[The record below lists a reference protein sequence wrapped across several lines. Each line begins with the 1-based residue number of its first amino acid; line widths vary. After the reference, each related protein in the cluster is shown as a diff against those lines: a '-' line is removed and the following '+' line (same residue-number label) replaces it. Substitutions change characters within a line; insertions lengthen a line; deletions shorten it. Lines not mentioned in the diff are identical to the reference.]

1 MGGSPENMSDT
12 IESMPVSR
20 PGNLS
25 PELTRPLEQLRGR
38 ILRYLLVRGVVFG
51 LLCLGIAFWG
61 LMLFDFGVFSLF
73 GLDWAQ
79 LLPGPVRGLPILALV
94 IVLVVY
100 GVFRVA
106 QPALTPLSRSSLAIL
121 LERRFPNEL
130 REQLITAVDLGDPDE
145 AERRGYSREMAE
157 RVFSGARA
165 SLERAKADLVLDW
178 PALSL
183 FATLSL
189 AVCLGPWPLVWCTGW
204 IRDSM
209 AGRADTSEV
218 TPTSWREVST
228 ILLERNILLRDLVW
242 PRRSFLLVEGFPPS
256 GETVVGQ
263 DLGQVSLRVRAVRHL
278 TVGSPT
284 YGAVNA
290 SGGKLSPGWPSEG
303 WRPLTWFDLQD
314 RGWLGT
320 LENSGLSRQLLD
332 AISESQH
339 TIDALESL
347 AGEFP
352 LPAKVAEALERLK
365 VEEEKG
371 SDTLLKRRQVPTKVV
386 VFLQMPGSTSTTPMQ
401 PVGRQ
406 EFTTTIKDL
415 RESAIFTIRGE
426 DYSTAS
432 RRIRVVAPPR
442 LGTLEIEEEHPAY
455 LFYRPGDGAA
465 SGPLPASLIGRRQKF
480 LPREMLQPG
489 SDQTRIAVPRGARIS
504 MVATADRPLKGVRV
518 DQSANEADAPGQ
530 VSNTASNTNS
540 PVKPNDAKPNP
551 VAQNI
556 PAQILDSKQFRL
568 EGITLFADAN
578 LRIEMTDEDGVVGV
592 RKVAIKVFA
601 DDPPQVKAE
610 PSPFLRR
617 NEQGVFLVTPE
628 ARIPFSGNAEDRQ
641 GLGTLEHAWTVETVE
656 GNEVAILFAAA
667 GVGKWASFGLGD
679 GIGAAAGWALL
690 NRNQKT
696 DTPGKMVQKK
706 SVPALDVLIS
716 QTPGERLDAPTV
728 EALLGKMVS
737 LPFRDKM
744 PTSGE
749 SLPVDRQSLLRRL
762 TLAPDLW
769 EKFEDQPRADFLMS
783 RAGIVQPKSGE
794 SFVRQR
800 VSLWLEATDL
810 DREMDGPSPGQA
822 AIARGPHRSVS
833 QEVYTFLVMPEEDLL
848 AEVRKDEIKAQDQLE
863 LLKQR
868 ILTEPATKYLLDTSK
883 DRKDPQ
889 WANLS
894 AEDWRNVSG
903 RLNKRTDDPLDKLL
917 EESQKVFEDLAT
929 QYSGIVR
936 ELELNHVTEKTQVQ
950 KRQIRDPL
958 TNLRD
963 NLWPDTRRSFERLR
977 QAISSS
983 VADPV
988 KRKAALA
995 DSTEK
1000 LVTVLGVIEDLLGKM
1015 GGTLDFDKELTR
1027 AREIEKAE
1035 KAQFD
1040 LIQKLHEELVK
1051 RALEEALNPK

>member
-1 MGGSPENMSDT
+1 MSDT
-12 IESMPVSR
+12 IEPIPVSC

-25 PELTRPLEQLRGR
+25 PDLIQPLEQLRGR
-38 ILRYLLVRGVVFG
+38 ILRYLVVRGVVFA
-51 LLCLGIAFWG
+51 LLCLGVAFWG

-130 REQLITAVDLGDPDE
+130 REQLITAVDLGDPGE
-145 AERRGYSREMAE
+145 AQRRGYSRDMAE
-157 RVFSGARA
+157 RVFAGARA

-183 FATLSL
+183 FATLAL
-189 AVCLGPWPLVWCTGW
+189 AVCLGPWPIAWGLGW
-204 IRDSM
+204 IHQRFTTQ
-209 AGRADTSEV
+209 ADPAEV

-242 PRRSFLLVEGFPPS
+242 PRRSFLVLEGFPAS
-256 GETVVGQ
+256 GEAVVGQ
-263 DLGQVSLRVRAVRHL
+263 DQGQVSLRVRAARHL
-278 TVGSPT
+278 TVGAPT
-284 YGAVNA
+284 YGAVSA
-290 SGGKLSPGWPSEG
+290 SGGKLAPGWPAEG

-320 LENSGLSRQLLD
+320 LESSGLSQQMLD
-332 AISESQH
+332 ALSESQH

-347 AGEFP
+347 VAESSV
-352 LPAKVAEALERLK
+352 PAKVNEALERLK
-365 VEEEKG
+365 AEEEKG
-371 SDTLLKRRQVPTKVV
+371 TDTLLKRRQVPTKVV

-442 LGTLEIEEEHPAY
+442 LGTLEIEEQHPAY

-465 SGPLPASLIGRRQKF
+465 AGPLAASLVGRKQKF

-489 SDQTRIAVPRGARIS
+489 SDQTRIVVPRGAKVS
-504 MVATADRPLKGVRV
+504 MMASADRALKGVRV
-518 DQSANEADAPGQ
+518 ERSASESDSSGKIAKSTNPQ
-530 VSNTASNTNS
+530 VNAAKTSDPKPQ
-540 PVKPNDAKPNP
+540 PVSQP
-551 VAQNI
+551 VSV
-556 PAQILDSKQFRL
+556 QILDTKQFRL
-568 EGITLFADAN
+568 EEMTLVADAN
-578 LRIEMTDEDGVVGV
+578 LRIEMADEDGVVGV
-592 RKVAIKVFA
+592 RKVAIKVLA

-617 NEQGVFLVTPE
+617 NEQGVFLVTQE

-641 GLGTLEHAWTVETVE
+641 GLGTLEHAWTVEAVE

-679 GIGAAAGWALL
+679 GLGAAAGWVLL
-690 NRNQKT
+690 NRNQKA
-696 DTPGKMVQKK
+696 DTPGKTIQKRAI
-706 SVPALDVLIS
+706 PALDVLIS

-728 EALLGKMVS
+728 EGLLGKMVS

-749 SLPVDRQSLLRRL
+749 PLPMDRQSLLRRL
-762 TLAPDLW
+762 TLAPDAW

-783 RAGIVQPKSGE
+783 RAGIVQPKAGE

-810 DREMDGPSPGQA
+810 DRETENQSGDQA
-822 AIARGPHRSVS
+822 APDRSPHRSVS
-833 QEVYTFLVMPEEDLL
+833 QEVYSFLVMPEEDLL

-883 DRKDPQ
+883 ERKDPQ

-894 AEDWRNVSG
+894 AEDWRTVSG
-903 RLNKRTDDPLDKLL
+903 RFNKRTDDPLDKLL

-936 ELELNHVTEKTQVQ
+936 ELELNHVTEKTQTQ
-950 KRQIRDPL
+950 KRQIRDPM

-963 NLWPDTRRSFERLR
+963 NLWPDTRRSFEGLR
-977 QAISSS
+977 QAIASNE
-983 VADPV
+983 VDPV

-995 DSTEK
+995 DPTEK
-1000 LVTVLGVIEDLLGKM
+1000 LTAVLNVIEDLLGKM

-1051 RALEEALNPK
+1051 RALEDALNPK

>member
-1 MGGSPENMSDT
+1 MSDT
-12 IESMPVSR
+12 IEQIPVSR

-25 PELTRPLEQLRGR
+25 PDLIQPLEQLRGR
-38 ILRYLLVRGVVFG
+38 ILRYLVVRGVVFA
-51 LLCLGIAFWG
+51 LLCLGLAFWG

-94 IVLVVY
+94 IVLVVH

-145 AERRGYSREMAE
+145 AQRRGYSRDMAE
-157 RVFSGARA
+157 RVFAGARA

-183 FATLSL
+183 FATLAL
-189 AVCLGPWPLVWCTGW
+189 AVCLGPWPVAWGLGW
-204 IRDSM
+204 IKERL
-209 AGRADTSEV
+209 ATNAETSEV

-228 ILLERNILLRDLVW
+228 ILLERNVLLRDLVW
-242 PRRSFLLVEGFPPS
+242 PRRSFLVLEGFPES

-278 TVGSPT
+278 TVGAPT
-284 YGAVNA
+284 YGAVSA
-290 SGGKLSPGWPSEG
+290 SGGKLSPGWPAEG

-320 LENSGLSRQLLD
+320 MESSGLPSQILD
-332 AISESQH
+332 GLAESQY
-339 TIDALESL
+339 TIDALESF
-347 AGEFP
+347 AGESP
-352 LPAKVAEALERLK
+352 LPAKVGEALERLK
-365 VEEEKG
+365 TEEEKG
-371 SDTLLKRRQVPTKVV
+371 SDTLLKRKQVPTRVL
-386 VFLQMPGSTSTTPMQ
+386 VFLQMPGSTTTTPMQ

-406 EFTTTIKDL
+406 EFTTVIKDL

-442 LGTLEIEEEHPAY
+442 LGALEITEQHPAY
-455 LFYRPGDGAA
+455 LFYRPGDGSAT
-465 SGPLPASLIGRRQKF
+465 GPLPASLVGRRQKF

-489 SDQTRIAVPRGARIS
+489 SDQTRIAVPRGATIS
-504 MVATADRPLKGVRV
+504 MVGMADRPLKGVRAER
-518 DQSANEADAPGQ
+518 SANEAESSGQ
-530 VSNTASNTNS
+530 AANPPILQNGGAGANDTKSRSVPQNV
-540 PVKPNDAKPNP
+540 PV
-551 VAQNI
+551 
-556 PAQILDSKQFRL
+556 QILDNKQFRL
-568 EGITLFADAN
+568 EDMTVFGDAN
-578 LRIEMTDEDGVVGV
+578 LRIELTDEDGVLGV
-592 RKVAIKVFA
+592 RKVAIKVVA
-601 DDPPQVKAE
+601 DEPPQVKAE

-617 NEQGVFLVTPE
+617 NEQGVFLVTQE

-641 GLGTLEHAWTVETVE
+641 GLGTLEYAWTVETVE
-656 GNEVAILFAAA
+656 GNEVSILFAAA

-679 GIGAAAGWALL
+679 GLGAAAGWVLL

-696 DTPGKMVQKK
+696 DAPGKTVQRRP
-706 SVPALDVLIS
+706 VPALDVLIG

-728 EALLGKMVS
+728 EGLLGKMVS

-744 PTSGE
+744 ATVGE

-762 TLAPDLW
+762 TLVPDSW
-769 EKFEDQPRADFLMS
+769 EKFEDQPRTDFPMS
-783 RAGIVQPKSGE
+783 RAGIAQPKMGD

-810 DREMDGPSPGQA
+810 DRETDGPAPDQA
-822 AIARGPHRSVS
+822 PTSQPPKLRGPHRSVS
-833 QEVYTFLVMPEEDLL
+833 QEIYSFLVIPEEDLL

-868 ILTEPATKYLLDTSK
+868 ILTEPGTKFLLDTSK
-883 DRKDPQ
+883 ERKDPK

-894 AEDWRNVSG
+894 AEDWRTVSG

-917 EESQKVFEDLAT
+917 EESQKVFEDLAN
-929 QYSGIVR
+929 QYSVIVR
-936 ELELNHVTEKTQVQ
+936 ELELNHVAEKTQAQ

-958 TNLRD
+958 ANLKD
-963 NLWPDTRRSFERLR
+963 NLWPDTRRSFEGLR
-977 QAISSS
+977 QAIASNES
-983 VADPV
+983 DPL
-988 KRKAALA
+988 KRKAVLA
-995 DSTEK
+995 EPTEK
-1000 LVTVLGVIEDLLGKM
+1000 LTAVLNVIEDLLGKM

-1051 RALEEALNPK
+1051 RALEDALNPK